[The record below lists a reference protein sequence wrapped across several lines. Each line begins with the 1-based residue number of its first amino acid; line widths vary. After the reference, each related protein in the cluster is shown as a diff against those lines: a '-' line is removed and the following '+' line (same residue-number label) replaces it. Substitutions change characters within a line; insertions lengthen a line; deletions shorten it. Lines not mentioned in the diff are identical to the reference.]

1 MARGARLVLLAAG
14 LLLLA
19 VVCASFSGNAIARRF
34 VGAELRRLAG
44 PEARIERL
52 ALGFFGQRLRM
63 EGLLI
68 PSPPGFHNVP
78 LARIPLLDA
87 RIAPLALLSR
97 HVELPEVALAVDEIN
112 LVRNAAGSWNIDG
125 FLSSRPASASSRSGG
140 KTPLAPAQGW
150 RTHIGRL
157 TLSLDRIRILEERAD
172 GSVGERSLALH
183 LDHEVFENLDGPGE
197 VAQVVALR
205 VIRSTGIRAL
215 SSAGDRIAA
224 GLQHVGG
231 AGMESMRGL
240 GEDLLGRA
248 KRAVDWFQKR

>member
-1 MARGARLVLLAAG
+1 MARSARRVLFAAA
-14 LLLLA
+14 LLFLA
-19 VVCASFSGNAIARRF
+19 VVCAPFPGNLIARRI
-34 VGAELRRLAG
+34 VGANLRRIAG

-52 ALGFFGQRLRM
+52 SLGFFGQRLRV
-63 EGLLI
+63 EGILI
-68 PSPPGFHNVP
+68 PSPPGFHDVP

-97 HVELPEVALAVDEIN
+97 HVELPEVALAVDEVN
-112 LVRNAAGSWNIDG
+112 LVRNTAGSWNFDS
-125 FLSSRPASASSRSGG
+125 LLPSPPASASSRSGG
-140 KTPLAPAQGW
+140 QTPVAPAQSW

-172 GSVGERSLALH
+172 GSVGERNLTLH

-224 GLQHVGG
+224 GLQHVSG

-240 GEDLLGRA
+240 GDDLLGRA
-248 KRAVDWFQKR
+248 KRAVDWFQER